1 MKKEYIKP
9 EMQVYKLE
17 TMQLI
22 AASPEEPKLNYGDY
36 PDDDNEEML

>member
-17 TMQLI
+17 TMQLM
-22 AASPEEPKLNYGDY
+22 AVSPEEPKLHGDN
-36 PDDDNEEML
+36 PDNEEMF

>member
-17 TMQLI
+17 TMQLM
-22 AASPEEPKLNYGDY
+22 AASPEIIFYDEDY
-36 PDDDNEEML
+36 PDDENDEIL

>member
-22 AASPEEPKLNYGDY
+22 AASRAINFYDEDY
-36 PDDDNEEML
+36 PDDYNEEIL